1 MRSTAPRGAIHDMK
15 IEVLYF
21 DGCPNH
27 KPAVARVHELL
38 REEGVSA
45 ELLEVNVSDASIAQ
59 EVGFL
64 GSPSIR
70 VNGLDVEPDAR
81 TAREYGMMCRTYS
94 VDGRREGLPSREMLR
109 QAIRQANSGIN
120 HSDSDQPP
128 PNKSKSPTSLFAA
141 S

>member
-1 MRSTAPRGAIHDMK
+1 MK

-27 KPAVARVHELL
+27 KPAVEALREVL

-45 ELLEVNVSDASIAQ
+45 EIVEVNVGDASMARALR
-59 EVGFL
+59 FL

-70 VNGLDVEPDAR
+70 VNGLDVEPEM
-81 TAREYGMMCRTYS
+81 REAHDYGMMCRTYA

-109 QAIRQANSGIN
+109 KAMSEAQSN
-120 HSDSDQPP
+120 H
-128 PNKSKSPTSLFAA
+128 AH
-141 S
+141 